1 MNTLTPAAPATDRPR
16 PPLTDYAD
24 AVTQAE
30 LVIAGNGISDWR
42 AGQ

>member
-1 MNTLTPAAPATDRPR
+1 MSTLTPAAPAAGRPR

-24 AVTQAE
+24 AVTKAE

-42 AGQ
+42 PGQ

>member
-1 MNTLTPAAPATDRPR
+1 MNTLPPAAPASDRPR
-16 PPLTDYAD
+16 PPRTDYAD

-42 AGQ
+42 PGQ